1 MYVYL
6 KIHSQG
12 VSEVVAACD
21 DSLLNKEL
29 CEENLRLKISHDF
42 YGGKLIDIDEAIDII
57 SRASNFN
64 IIGDNIIKKAVEYG
78 IIQKSCI
85 KKIDNVPMA
94 LRMIF

>member
-12 VSEVVAACD
+12 VSEIVAACD
-21 DSLLNKEL
+21 DNLLNKEL
-29 CEENLRLKISHDF
+29 CEQNLRLKISHDF
-42 YGGKLIDIDEAIDII
+42 YGEKLIDIDEAIDII

-78 IIQKSCI
+78 IVHKLGI
-85 KKIDNVPMA
+85 KKINNVPMA
-94 LRMIF
+94 LKMIF